1 MKKDIFQDL
10 EEVKAKKKGW
20 SRDFEV
26 KDYKAIKEAEY
37 DKLADLVRN
46 NIDMEKVYKIIFDRD
61 I

>member
-1 MKKDIFQDL
+1 MAVKKDIFQDL
-10 EEVKAKKKGW
+10 EEVKLM